1 MFSSLF
7 MMCMRSSRVTI
18 MQNTDTYCTTRELG
32 YNDTCSIYKVL
43 TVPWELIKQ
52 LTFDLPEAKL
62 NFFRIFNCSALRIIG
77 NHLLQTFVFNIIIDL
92 IVYSHSCLLVYDF
105 TITPDHFPCSL
116 KEGEQNRQ
124 IEKWSIRNHIRYY
137 WDTKIVTPC
146 KTYKKQSLGRRDV
159 H

>member
-43 TVPWELIKQ
+43 SSLRLIKQ
-52 LTFDLPEAKL
+52 LTSNLPEAKL
-62 NFFRIFNCSALRIIG
+62 NFFRIFNCSAIRIFG

-92 IVYSHSCLLVYDF
+92 IVYSHPCLPVYDF
-105 TITPDHFPCSL
+105 TITPDHFPRLL

-137 WDTKIVTPC
+137 WDNKIVTPC
-146 KTYKKQSLGRRDV
+146 KRYKKQSLGRRDV